1 MLTGTCPPPPLVF
14 TPGGG
19 LLYDYQLV
27 FQAGQPQLSQWS
39 KAVPAFSY
47 SKSVPYFQ
55 MLVPTVD
62 TVRVAALLDVCL
74 AGRRPLLLVGEW
86 PAALHARVT
95 HTRVVTR
102 TYARCGQLRA

>member
-1 MLTGTCPPPPLVF
+1 
-14 TPGGG
+14 
-19 LLYDYQLV
+19 V
-27 FQAGQPQLSQWS
+27 FQAGTPQLSLWS

-74 AGRRPLLLVGEW
+74 QGGRPLLLVGEW
-86 PAALHARVT
+86 PAALHGRVT
-95 HTRVVTR
+95 QV
-102 TYARCGQLRA
+102 Q